1 MRTTKTRLSF
11 HHQRNTYRGR
21 RAEVAGS
28 VWIGCSATC
37 VPLGRQV
44 YFWGGPHGWWVRQL
58 DVPLWRMR
66 LYGGA
71 GTATSNIT
79 LHMQG
84 DCAEVVDVADSDIS
98 ALSGEQQEN
107 RHGMHAPRVRNKKAH
122 GAHPQN
128 QNASEHNTQ
137 HAVRPLRAQQLL
149 EHRNENQRTT
159 STLPK
164 RDGGGGAT
172 TLTTR
177 LVLYGSMAPLTT
189 ATEQLRLSSSCIRR
203 ANQRRSPQPGT
214 TAPAAERG
222 ACAREYTNAHSF

>member
-1 MRTTKTRLSF
+1 
-11 HHQRNTYRGR
+11 
-21 RAEVAGS
+21 
-28 VWIGCSATC
+28 
-37 VPLGRQV
+37 
-44 YFWGGPHGWWVRQL
+44 
-58 DVPLWRMR
+58 
-66 LYGGA
+66 
-71 GTATSNIT
+71 
-79 LHMQG
+79 MQG

-164 RDGGGGAT
+164 RDGGGGGNHTYDAPCTVWFNGSADDGNRAAT
-172 TLTTR
+172 FIKQLHTPCQPTEEPATR
-177 LVLYGSMAPLTT
+177 NDST
-189 ATEQLRLSSSCIRR
+189 C
-203 ANQRRSPQPGT
+203 
-214 TAPAAERG
+214 
-222 ACAREYTNAHSF
+222 C